1 MKPKSGQFVKVIFRN
16 ATQMEGVVV
25 EWSDTESVLRAID
38 GSSFLVINQTA
49 QDVMAHKIIVK
60 YTPPEE
66 LPKRFNELVSQF
78 KEVYEQPSNDDL
90 RTMKL
95 AKLKVAMIDQEKKI
109 VAHNLTK
116 HVSSHISGASYGSPF
131 IKK

>member
-1 MKPKSGQFVKVIFRN
+1 MKPKKGQFVKLIFRN
-16 ATQMEGVVV
+16 ATQIEGIVE
-25 EWSDTESVLRAID
+25 EWSDTESVLRAVD
-38 GSSFLVINQTA
+38 GANFLVITQTS
-49 QDVMAHKIIVK
+49 QDVMAYKIVMEH
-60 YTPPEE
+60 TPPEE
-66 LPKRFNELVSQF
+66 LPKKFNELVSQF